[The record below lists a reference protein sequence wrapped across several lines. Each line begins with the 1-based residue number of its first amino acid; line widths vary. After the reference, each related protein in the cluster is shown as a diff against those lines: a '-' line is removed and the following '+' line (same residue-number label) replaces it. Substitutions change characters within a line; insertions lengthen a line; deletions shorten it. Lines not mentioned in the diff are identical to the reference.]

1 VKTVETTIA
10 NRRGDVA
17 RVTEIVEDL
26 AAAHH
31 LARDVVADIQVALDE
46 VLTNIMSYGYDDNDV
61 HEIRIRLSLSKDVIE
76 MEILDDGR
84 PFDPTTV
91 TAPDFH
97 ASLQDRRVGGV
108 GIHFVRQLMNEVTYA
123 RAGSHNRLLLRKC
136 LAQRS
141 EAHEHG
147 SS

>member
-1 VKTVETTIA
+1 MTTVETTIA
-10 NRRGDVA
+10 IRRGDLA
-17 RVTEIVEDL
+17 RVRQIVEDL

-31 LARDVVADIQVALDE
+31 LARDAVADIQVALDE

-61 HEIRIRLSLSKDVIE
+61 HEIRIRLSLDKQVIE
-76 MEILDDGR
+76 VEVEDDGQ

-91 TAPDFH
+91 PPPDLH
-97 ASLQDRRVGGV
+97 ASLRDHPIGGV
-108 GIHFVRQLMNEVTYA
+108 GMHFVRNLMSEVTYTRA
-123 RAGSHNRLLLRKC
+123 RGHNRLLLRKC

-141 EAHEHG
+141 ETEEHG